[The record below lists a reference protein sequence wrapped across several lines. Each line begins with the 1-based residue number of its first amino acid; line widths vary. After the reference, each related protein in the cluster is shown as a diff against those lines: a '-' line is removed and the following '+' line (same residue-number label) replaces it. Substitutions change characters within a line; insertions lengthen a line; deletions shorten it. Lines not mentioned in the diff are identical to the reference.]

1 MTPLS
6 DLESHKVN
14 MPGLLTLSPPQSSL
28 SHSLHSLRWLQ
39 GPQHPSWCLTVQ
51 FTFSWVHTHVLLQSI
66 HLYCRSRI
74 ETFYKVCFAPNS
86 RFISQICCFMIHMT
100 RLDFPGKHRI
110 LPQKRSL
117 ENKLFK
123 KKKKKRGQW
132 WTHLRPQHVCH
143 LSTELIS
150 LRNPCEKPKK
160 NTFLTI

>member
-39 GPQHPSWCLTVQ
+39 GPQHQSWCLTVQ

-123 KKKKKRGQW
+123 KKKKKNGD
-132 WTHLRPQHVCH
+132 
-143 LSTELIS
+143 SGELIWDHS
-150 LRNPCEKPKK
+150 MFAIFQQSWFPSEIPARSQKK
-160 NTFLTI
+160 IHF

>member
-39 GPQHPSWCLTVQ
+39 GPQHQSWCLTVQ

-123 KKKKKRGQW
+123 KKKKKTGTVANSFETTACLPSFNRVDF
-132 WTHLRPQHVCH
+132 PQK
-143 LSTELIS
+143 S
-150 LRNPCEKPKK
+150 LWEAKK
-160 NTFLTI
+160 KKHF